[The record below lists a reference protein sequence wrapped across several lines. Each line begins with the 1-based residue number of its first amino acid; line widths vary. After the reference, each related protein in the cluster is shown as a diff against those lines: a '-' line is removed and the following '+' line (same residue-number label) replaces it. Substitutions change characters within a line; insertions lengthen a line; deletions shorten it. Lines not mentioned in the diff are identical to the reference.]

1 MTAAIIILSLIALG
15 ALAAMFYVFKSSN
28 NNHILLEE
36 KSKETAAAMTAA
48 KSAQDEVARQRER
61 INSLEESLDAE
72 REKHIRLTEENSRL
86 CERIR
91 FVEEEKQR
99 LAKESELRFKELA
112 TSIMNE
118 HSRNFKEQNETRL
131 NEILTP
137 LKENIEQFKK
147 SINESYSKEA
157 RERFS
162 LQEKIKELMELNQS
176 IGKEAK
182 ELATA
187 LRRDSKTQGNWGE
200 MILESI
206 LEKSGLE
213 KGREYTVQQTRDESG
228 QTLRNEEN
236 RGLRPD
242 VVVNYPDGRHLV
254 IDSKVSLTAYVEY
267 VNCDDPSHREILAK
281 RHVDSVRAHI
291 CELDKKS
298 YQDVVGGGQTDFVM
312 MFIPNEGAYSAA
324 MQLSNSLWQEA
335 YDKHVLIVSPTH
347 LISAL
352 KLIEQLWRHDKIA
365 NNYIEIARLGGT
377 MYDKFVGFVND
388 MHAIRKSIDNTRDSY
403 DKAMNKLCDGRGNLV
418 SRAEKLK
425 KLGAKTNKSM
435 PLDLSQSDDNTI
447 DDDILISNE

>member
-1 MTAAIIILSLIALG
+1 MTSAIIIISLIALT
-15 ALAAMFYVFKSSN
+15 AIVTILYILKSAKNYRS
-28 NNHILLEE
+28 LLDE
-36 KSKETAAAMTAA
+36 KSKEAAAAA
-48 KSAQDEVARQRER
+48 VLCQSQAER
-61 INSLEESLDAE
+61 IAVLEGENKQLSDE
-72 REKHIRLTEENSRL
+72 RLRLSEENSGL
-86 CERIR
+86 NERIR
-91 FVEEEKQR
+91 FIDEEKQR

-112 TSIMNE
+112 SNIMSE

-147 SINESYSKEA
+147 SITESYSNEA

-162 LQEKIKELMELNQS
+162 LHEKIKELMELNQS

-187 LRRDSKTQGNWGE
+187 LRRDSKVQGNWGE

-213 KGREYTVQQTRDESG
+213 KGREYVVQQTRDHAG

-242 VVVNYPDGRHLV
+242 VVVNYPDGRHVV
-254 IDSKVSLTAYVEY
+254 IDSKVSLTAYIQY
-267 VNCDDPSHREILAK
+267 TNSDDASERELYAK

-291 CELDKKS
+291 NELDKKS
-298 YQDVVGGGQTDFVM
+298 YQDYVGGGQTDFVM
-312 MFIPNEGAYSAA
+312 MFIPNEGAYACA
-324 MQLSNSLWQEA
+324 MQLCNTLWQEA
-335 YDKHVLIVSPTH
+335 YDKHILIVSPTH

-365 NNYIEIARLGGT
+365 NNYIEIARQGGA
-377 MYDKFVGFVND
+377 MYDKFAAFVTD
-388 MHAIRKSIDNTRDSY
+388 MQSIEKSINATHDIY
-403 DKAMNKLCDGRGNLV
+403 EKAINKLSEGKGNLV

-425 KLGAKTNKSM
+425 KLGAKVTKVI
-435 PLDLSQSDDNTI
+435 PLDLSQDEDSLTSR
-447 DDDILISNE
+447 LE